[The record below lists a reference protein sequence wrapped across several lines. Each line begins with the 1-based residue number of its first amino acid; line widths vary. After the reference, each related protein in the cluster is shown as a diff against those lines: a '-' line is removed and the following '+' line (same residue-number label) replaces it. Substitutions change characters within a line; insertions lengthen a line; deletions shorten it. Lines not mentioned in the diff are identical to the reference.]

1 MEHHERCV
9 AHSSTQVEREAIP
22 STEHWITVL
31 RYRKERVQEGKA
43 SSCPCSPL
51 DFCFASLVL
60 EHFAFAVSVEQ
71 KLGVVAG
78 ILNDEAFLF

>member
-1 MEHHERCV
+1 MPAHRLNAKLFHPPNTNYRWRC
-9 AHSSTQVEREAIP
+9 T
-22 STEHWITVL
+22 WITVL